1 MKRYKLR
8 TDLIVD
14 NPKLNGKT
22 VNYDGVSVTSVKSN
36 GNYITIMLNDV
47 NVSKCEKIL
56 SNEIKKMLEINN
68 INDMDDCL
76 VIGLGNRMSTADSL
90 GPLVIDNVK
99 VTRHLFEIGKVNNI
113 RSICS
118 FCPSVMGNTGIESA
132 NIIKALID
140 TVKPKFII
148 AIDSLASSSID
159 NINKIIQVTDTG
171 IHPGS
176 GVGNNRKE
184 ISKKTI
190 GIPVIAIGVPTV
202 VSSSVIA
209 RDTFDYMIKH
219 LSYIKDNMNTSKL
232 SVRKFDNY
240 KDKIKNRVLDDSLL
254 NNLAGIIGMM
264 NENDRYN
271 LFSEVLDSI
280 NENMIVTSTDI
291 DFIIKKLSL
300 LISNSLNSALY
311 RQIS

>member
-1 MKRYKLR
+1 MKSYKLR
-8 TDLIVD
+8 TDLVSD
-14 NPKLNGKT
+14 DPKLRGKT
-22 VNYDGVSVTSVKSN
+22 VNYDGISVTYVKSN
-36 GNYITIMLNDV
+36 GNYITIILNDKDI
-47 NVSKCEKIL
+47 SKCEKVL
-56 SNEIKKMLEINN
+56 ANEIKRILNMNGI
-68 INDMDDCL
+68 DDLDECL
-76 VIGLGNRMSTADSL
+76 VVGLGNSMSTADSL

-99 VTRHLFEIGKVNNI
+99 VTRHLVKIGNINNI

-118 FCPSVMGNTGIESA
+118 FCPSVMGNTGIESSD
-132 NIIKALID
+132 IIKVLID
-140 TVKPKFII
+140 VVKPKFII

-159 NINKIIQVTDTG
+159 NINRIIQITDTG

-176 GVGNNRKE
+176 GVGNDRKE

-219 LSYIKDNMNTSKL
+219 LLYIKDNINTSKL
-232 SVRKFDNY
+232 SVRKFGNY
-240 KDKIKNRVLDDSLL
+240 KDKIRNIKFDNSLL
-254 NNLAGIIGMM
+254 NNLAGIIGTL
-264 NENDRYN
+264 NEDDRYN
-271 LFSEVLDSI
+271 LFREVLDSI

-300 LISNSLNSALY
+300 LISNSLNSILY